1 MRLRKSPREPSCDA
15 YSMYSPYLADPRNE
29 AWRDYLTLNR

>member
-1 MRLRKSPREPSCDA
+1 MRLLRLPREPYCDV
-15 YSMYSPYLADPRNE
+15 YSMYSPYLADPRNG